1 MIWPLYWIFNGC
13 FPSFWLASLFSGKSR
28 IVIRIT
34 NIVNKFGFPNFVQ
47 KFLINNFCPD
57 YRFERSG
64 KRRRMDFFNR
74 CETICYGVLPR
85 VGSVYRICLCSW
97 PGFGECGSVGI
108 RAAGSERD
116 VEPYAGTDFSNFVSG
131 IPDRVAAFL
140 FFYVYFASAKC
151 K

>member
-1 MIWPLYWIFNGC
+1 MIVSNEAEKGVEWIFLIVVKQYVTACCRESVPDTG
-13 FPSFWLASLFSGKSR
+13 FAS
-28 IVIRIT
+28 V
-34 NIVNKFGFPNFVQ
+34 P
-47 KFLINNFCPD
+47 
-57 YRFERSG
+57 
-64 KRRRMDFFNR
+64 
-74 CETICYGVLPR
+74 
-85 VGSVYRICLCSW
+85 

-140 FFYVYFASAKC
+140 FRYFASAKY